1 MRKDIKVMDAETE
14 LLAEKTAIVVIF
26 FVALILAVLASQRFS
41 FNVNY
46 SPLIALSTA
55 FLAIAAYLK
64 NQQKNKK
71 VEVVK

>member
-1 MRKDIKVMDAETE
+1 MRKNVKVMDAETE

-26 FVALILAVLASQRFS
+26 FVALILAVLASQRFG

-55 FLAIAAYLK
+55 LLTIAAYL
-64 NQQKNKK
+64 QHLQNKK
-71 VEVVK
+71 AEAAK